1 MNSFLNC
8 KCIIYFYKLNSL
20 DKPTLLQL
28 IKLVTKEPDFNDMPT
43 RCFTLPFIATE
54 AVCINSQ
61 HLFKFLFEDEDY
73 ALLNALMEFVDVPE
87 EKQLNSTLCG
97 YFNKII
103 SFWLIKNPN

>member
-1 MNSFLNC
+1 MD
-8 KCIIYFYKLNSL
+8 KLIEL
-20 DKPTLLQL
+20 VR
-28 IKLVTKEPDFNDMPT
+28 LVTREPNFNDMPT

-54 AVCINSQ
+54 AICINSP
-61 HLFKFLFEDEDY
+61 HLYKAFFEDEKYTFLD
-73 ALLNALMEFVDVPE
+73 ALMEFVDVPE